1 MFRSILGFALFAVVA
16 FLALKLVLG
25 LFGIVIGL
33 AMTLLVW
40 AAFGFLIYLGIRIV
54 SPSTAEKIREMV
66 KGRPGRLAVPGQ
78 HLAGVHVHDPPA
90 LRFLLA
96 DERSA
101 AGFRQAALRVYP
113 PIVYQHPREAALQCH
128 ARGRHG
134 HTAPVP
140 DAAEARTREA
150 QVGVRDDQ

>member
-54 SPSTAEKIREMV
+54 SPSTAAKIREMV
-66 KGRPGRLAVPGQ
+66 RGRP
-78 HLAGVHVHDPPA
+78 
-90 LRFLLA
+90 A
-96 DERSA
+96 DA
-101 AGFRQAALRVYP
+101 
-113 PIVYQHPREAALQCH
+113 
-128 ARGRHG
+128 
-134 HTAPVP
+134 
-140 DAAEARTREA
+140 
-150 QVGVRDDQ
+150 